1 MRRCAPLRPIA
12 LGFTRRLTRTP
23 TSLVP
28 LQPWL
33 ETALVELASR
43 RLAKRKR
50 PTFR

>member
-23 TSLVP
+23 TWIVP

-33 ETALVELASR
+33 ETALAGMKAVLVRAQ
-43 RLAKRKR
+43 K
-50 PTFR
+50 